1 MRPARARRR
10 RGFWLD
16 LFACFLIPAYTMLF
30 AGSVEWLGT
39 NFSVI
44 AVTGKDH
51 YWGFVYWGAL
61 AGGYFAVMLTKL
73 ALILPR
79 LWQRSAVC
87 LLALLACLA
96 LGYALAIP
104 YLPDDFPGF
113 ASLHVVLAAG
123 ACVLLMLA
131 LLLVLLSLYRDSPE
145 NYRLLLVRWGL
156 IVGGSGLLFLLAGMV
171 SSALEVFFTITA
183 ALLTRRIWLDSWGTT
198 GEILE
203 TFNSFPM
210 IFLLP
215 LRYDGPVQRVCPVK
229 ALGKRSVSAM
239 DKKRLYRTE
248 GPFKMVAACAAES
261 RNILTSIPPWSGW
274 AGRRSPVHA
283 VFGGLI
289 LYVIAAV
296 VIPTKS
302 NVYPGC

>member
-16 LFACFLIPAYTMLF
+16 LFACFLIPAYTLLF

-156 IVGGSGLLFLLAGMV
+156 IVGASGLLFLLAGMV

-183 ALLTRRIWLDSWGTT
+183 ALLTRRIWLTV
-198 GEILE
+198 GERQE
-203 TFNSFPM
+203 KF
-210 IFLLP
+210 
-215 LRYDGPVQRVCPVK
+215 
-229 ALGKRSVSAM
+229 
-239 DKKRLYRTE
+239 
-248 GPFKMVAACAAES
+248 
-261 RNILTSIPPWSGW
+261 
-274 AGRRSPVHA
+274 
-283 VFGGLI
+283 
-289 LYVIAAV
+289 
-296 VIPTKS
+296 
-302 NVYPGC
+302 

>member
-104 YLPDDFPGF
+104 YFPDDFPGF

-183 ALLTRRIWLDSWGTT
+183 ALLTRRIWLTV
-198 GEILE
+198 GERQE
-203 TFNSFPM
+203 KF
-210 IFLLP
+210 
-215 LRYDGPVQRVCPVK
+215 
-229 ALGKRSVSAM
+229 
-239 DKKRLYRTE
+239 
-248 GPFKMVAACAAES
+248 
-261 RNILTSIPPWSGW
+261 
-274 AGRRSPVHA
+274 
-283 VFGGLI
+283 
-289 LYVIAAV
+289 
-296 VIPTKS
+296 
-302 NVYPGC
+302 

>member
-16 LFACFLIPAYTMLF
+16 LFACFLIPAYTLLF

-171 SSALEVFFTITA
+171 SSALEVFFTIMA
-183 ALLTRRIWLDSWGTT
+183 ALLTRRIWLTV
-198 GEILE
+198 GERQE
-203 TFNSFPM
+203 KF
-210 IFLLP
+210 
-215 LRYDGPVQRVCPVK
+215 
-229 ALGKRSVSAM
+229 
-239 DKKRLYRTE
+239 
-248 GPFKMVAACAAES
+248 
-261 RNILTSIPPWSGW
+261 
-274 AGRRSPVHA
+274 
-283 VFGGLI
+283 
-289 LYVIAAV
+289 
-296 VIPTKS
+296 
-302 NVYPGC
+302 

>member
-16 LFACFLIPAYTMLF
+16 LFACFLIPAYTLLF

-156 IVGGSGLLFLLAGMV
+156 IVGGSGLLVLLAGMV

-183 ALLTRRIWLDSWGTT
+183 ALLTRRIWLTV
-198 GEILE
+198 GERQE
-203 TFNSFPM
+203 KF
-210 IFLLP
+210 
-215 LRYDGPVQRVCPVK
+215 
-229 ALGKRSVSAM
+229 
-239 DKKRLYRTE
+239 
-248 GPFKMVAACAAES
+248 
-261 RNILTSIPPWSGW
+261 
-274 AGRRSPVHA
+274 
-283 VFGGLI
+283 
-289 LYVIAAV
+289 
-296 VIPTKS
+296 
-302 NVYPGC
+302 

>member
-16 LFACFLIPAYTMLF
+16 LFACFLIPAYTLLF

-131 LLLVLLSLYRDSPE
+131 LLLVLLSRYRDSPE

-183 ALLTRRIWLDSWGTT
+183 ALLTRRIWLTV
-198 GEILE
+198 GERQE
-203 TFNSFPM
+203 KF
-210 IFLLP
+210 
-215 LRYDGPVQRVCPVK
+215 
-229 ALGKRSVSAM
+229 
-239 DKKRLYRTE
+239 
-248 GPFKMVAACAAES
+248 
-261 RNILTSIPPWSGW
+261 
-274 AGRRSPVHA
+274 
-283 VFGGLI
+283 
-289 LYVIAAV
+289 
-296 VIPTKS
+296 
-302 NVYPGC
+302 

>member
-61 AGGYFAVMLTKL
+61 SGGYFAVMLTKL

-183 ALLTRRIWLDSWGTT
+183 ALLTRRIWLTV
-198 GEILE
+198 GERQE
-203 TFNSFPM
+203 KF
-210 IFLLP
+210 
-215 LRYDGPVQRVCPVK
+215 
-229 ALGKRSVSAM
+229 
-239 DKKRLYRTE
+239 
-248 GPFKMVAACAAES
+248 
-261 RNILTSIPPWSGW
+261 
-274 AGRRSPVHA
+274 
-283 VFGGLI
+283 
-289 LYVIAAV
+289 
-296 VIPTKS
+296 
-302 NVYPGC
+302 

>member
-16 LFACFLIPAYTMLF
+16 LFACFLIPAYTLLF

-131 LLLVLLSLYRDSPE
+131 LLLVLLSLYRDRPE

-183 ALLTRRIWLDSWGTT
+183 ALLTRRIWLTV
-198 GEILE
+198 GERQE
-203 TFNSFPM
+203 KF
-210 IFLLP
+210 
-215 LRYDGPVQRVCPVK
+215 
-229 ALGKRSVSAM
+229 
-239 DKKRLYRTE
+239 
-248 GPFKMVAACAAES
+248 
-261 RNILTSIPPWSGW
+261 
-274 AGRRSPVHA
+274 
-283 VFGGLI
+283 
-289 LYVIAAV
+289 
-296 VIPTKS
+296 
-302 NVYPGC
+302 

>member
-183 ALLTRRIWLDSWGTT
+183 ALLTRRIWLTA
-198 GEILE
+198 GERQE
-203 TFNSFPM
+203 KF
-210 IFLLP
+210 
-215 LRYDGPVQRVCPVK
+215 
-229 ALGKRSVSAM
+229 
-239 DKKRLYRTE
+239 
-248 GPFKMVAACAAES
+248 
-261 RNILTSIPPWSGW
+261 
-274 AGRRSPVHA
+274 
-283 VFGGLI
+283 
-289 LYVIAAV
+289 
-296 VIPTKS
+296 
-302 NVYPGC
+302 

>member
-16 LFACFLIPAYTMLF
+16 LFACFLIPAYTLLF

-145 NYRLLLVRWGL
+145 NFRLLLVRWGL

-183 ALLTRRIWLDSWGTT
+183 ALLTRRIWLTV
-198 GEILE
+198 GERQE
-203 TFNSFPM
+203 KF
-210 IFLLP
+210 
-215 LRYDGPVQRVCPVK
+215 
-229 ALGKRSVSAM
+229 
-239 DKKRLYRTE
+239 
-248 GPFKMVAACAAES
+248 
-261 RNILTSIPPWSGW
+261 
-274 AGRRSPVHA
+274 
-283 VFGGLI
+283 
-289 LYVIAAV
+289 
-296 VIPTKS
+296 
-302 NVYPGC
+302 

>member
-1 MRPARARRR
+1 MRPARDRRR

-16 LFACFLIPAYTMLF
+16 LFACFLIPAYTLLF

-44 AVTGKDH
+44 AVTGKNH
-51 YWGFVYWGAL
+51 YWGFVYWGIL

-73 ALILPR
+73 ALLLPR
-79 LWQRSAVC
+79 LWQRAAVC
-87 LLALLACLA
+87 LLTLLACLA

-145 NYRLLLVRWGL
+145 KYRLLLVRWGL

-183 ALLTRRIWLDSWGTT
+183 ALLTRQIWLTAW
-198 GEILE
+198 ERRKN
-203 TFNSFPM
+203 FRSF
-210 IFLLP
+210 
-215 LRYDGPVQRVCPVK
+215 
-229 ALGKRSVSAM
+229 
-239 DKKRLYRTE
+239 
-248 GPFKMVAACAAES
+248 
-261 RNILTSIPPWSGW
+261 
-274 AGRRSPVHA
+274 
-283 VFGGLI
+283 
-289 LYVIAAV
+289 
-296 VIPTKS
+296 
-302 NVYPGC
+302 

>member
-16 LFACFLIPAYTMLF
+16 LFACFLIPAYTLLF

-171 SSALEVFFTITA
+171 SFALEVFFTITA
-183 ALLTRRIWLDSWGTT
+183 ALLTRRIWLTV
-198 GEILE
+198 GERQE
-203 TFNSFPM
+203 KF
-210 IFLLP
+210 
-215 LRYDGPVQRVCPVK
+215 
-229 ALGKRSVSAM
+229 
-239 DKKRLYRTE
+239 
-248 GPFKMVAACAAES
+248 
-261 RNILTSIPPWSGW
+261 
-274 AGRRSPVHA
+274 
-283 VFGGLI
+283 
-289 LYVIAAV
+289 
-296 VIPTKS
+296 
-302 NVYPGC
+302 

>member
-1 MRPARARRR
+1 MRGGPRRS
-10 RGFWLD
+10 GLLLD
-16 LFACFLIPAYTMLF
+16 LFACFLIPAYTLLF

-183 ALLTRRIWLDSWGTT
+183 ALLTRRIWLTV
-198 GEILE
+198 GERQE
-203 TFNSFPM
+203 KF
-210 IFLLP
+210 
-215 LRYDGPVQRVCPVK
+215 
-229 ALGKRSVSAM
+229 
-239 DKKRLYRTE
+239 
-248 GPFKMVAACAAES
+248 
-261 RNILTSIPPWSGW
+261 
-274 AGRRSPVHA
+274 
-283 VFGGLI
+283 
-289 LYVIAAV
+289 
-296 VIPTKS
+296 
-302 NVYPGC
+302 

>member
-16 LFACFLIPAYTMLF
+16 LFACFLIPAYTLLF

-171 SSALEVFFTITA
+171 SSALDVFFTITA
-183 ALLTRRIWLDSWGTT
+183 ALLTRRIWLTV
-198 GEILE
+198 GERQE
-203 TFNSFPM
+203 KF
-210 IFLLP
+210 
-215 LRYDGPVQRVCPVK
+215 
-229 ALGKRSVSAM
+229 
-239 DKKRLYRTE
+239 
-248 GPFKMVAACAAES
+248 
-261 RNILTSIPPWSGW
+261 
-274 AGRRSPVHA
+274 
-283 VFGGLI
+283 
-289 LYVIAAV
+289 
-296 VIPTKS
+296 
-302 NVYPGC
+302 

>member
-16 LFACFLIPAYTMLF
+16 LFACFLIPAYTLLF

-183 ALLTRRIWLDSWGTT
+183 PLLTRRIWLTV
-198 GEILE
+198 GERQE
-203 TFNSFPM
+203 KF
-210 IFLLP
+210 
-215 LRYDGPVQRVCPVK
+215 
-229 ALGKRSVSAM
+229 
-239 DKKRLYRTE
+239 
-248 GPFKMVAACAAES
+248 
-261 RNILTSIPPWSGW
+261 
-274 AGRRSPVHA
+274 
-283 VFGGLI
+283 
-289 LYVIAAV
+289 
-296 VIPTKS
+296 
-302 NVYPGC
+302 

>member
-104 YLPDDFPGF
+104 FLPDDFPGF

-183 ALLTRRIWLDSWGTT
+183 ALLTRRIWLTV
-198 GEILE
+198 GERQE
-203 TFNSFPM
+203 KF
-210 IFLLP
+210 
-215 LRYDGPVQRVCPVK
+215 
-229 ALGKRSVSAM
+229 
-239 DKKRLYRTE
+239 
-248 GPFKMVAACAAES
+248 
-261 RNILTSIPPWSGW
+261 
-274 AGRRSPVHA
+274 
-283 VFGGLI
+283 
-289 LYVIAAV
+289 
-296 VIPTKS
+296 
-302 NVYPGC
+302 

>member
-16 LFACFLIPAYTMLF
+16 LFACFLIPAYTLLF
-30 AGSVEWLGT
+30 AGSVEWLGI

-183 ALLTRRIWLDSWGTT
+183 ALLTRRIWLTV
-198 GEILE
+198 GERQE
-203 TFNSFPM
+203 KF
-210 IFLLP
+210 
-215 LRYDGPVQRVCPVK
+215 
-229 ALGKRSVSAM
+229 
-239 DKKRLYRTE
+239 
-248 GPFKMVAACAAES
+248 
-261 RNILTSIPPWSGW
+261 
-274 AGRRSPVHA
+274 
-283 VFGGLI
+283 
-289 LYVIAAV
+289 
-296 VIPTKS
+296 
-302 NVYPGC
+302 

>member
-16 LFACFLIPAYTMLF
+16 LFACFLIPAYTLLF

-51 YWGFVYWGAL
+51 YWGCVCWGAL

-183 ALLTRRIWLDSWGTT
+183 ALLTRRIWLTV
-198 GEILE
+198 GERQE
-203 TFNSFPM
+203 KF
-210 IFLLP
+210 
-215 LRYDGPVQRVCPVK
+215 
-229 ALGKRSVSAM
+229 
-239 DKKRLYRTE
+239 
-248 GPFKMVAACAAES
+248 
-261 RNILTSIPPWSGW
+261 
-274 AGRRSPVHA
+274 
-283 VFGGLI
+283 
-289 LYVIAAV
+289 
-296 VIPTKS
+296 
-302 NVYPGC
+302 

>member
-183 ALLTRRIWLDSWGTT
+183 ALLTRRIWLTI
-198 GEILE
+198 GERQE
-203 TFNSFPM
+203 KF
-210 IFLLP
+210 
-215 LRYDGPVQRVCPVK
+215 
-229 ALGKRSVSAM
+229 
-239 DKKRLYRTE
+239 
-248 GPFKMVAACAAES
+248 
-261 RNILTSIPPWSGW
+261 
-274 AGRRSPVHA
+274 
-283 VFGGLI
+283 
-289 LYVIAAV
+289 
-296 VIPTKS
+296 
-302 NVYPGC
+302 

>member
-16 LFACFLIPAYTMLF
+16 LFACFLIPAYTLLF

-171 SSALEVFFTITA
+171 SSALEVFFTLTA
-183 ALLTRRIWLDSWGTT
+183 ALLTRRIWLTA
-198 GEILE
+198 GERQE
-203 TFNSFPM
+203 KF
-210 IFLLP
+210 
-215 LRYDGPVQRVCPVK
+215 
-229 ALGKRSVSAM
+229 
-239 DKKRLYRTE
+239 
-248 GPFKMVAACAAES
+248 
-261 RNILTSIPPWSGW
+261 
-274 AGRRSPVHA
+274 
-283 VFGGLI
+283 
-289 LYVIAAV
+289 
-296 VIPTKS
+296 
-302 NVYPGC
+302 

>member
-131 LLLVLLSLYRDSPE
+131 LLLVLLSLNRDSPE
-145 NYRLLLVRWGL
+145 NYRLLLGRWGL

-183 ALLTRRIWLDSWGTT
+183 ALLTRRIWLTV
-198 GEILE
+198 GERQE
-203 TFNSFPM
+203 KF
-210 IFLLP
+210 
-215 LRYDGPVQRVCPVK
+215 
-229 ALGKRSVSAM
+229 
-239 DKKRLYRTE
+239 
-248 GPFKMVAACAAES
+248 
-261 RNILTSIPPWSGW
+261 
-274 AGRRSPVHA
+274 
-283 VFGGLI
+283 
-289 LYVIAAV
+289 
-296 VIPTKS
+296 
-302 NVYPGC
+302 